1 VTISWPVLS
10 VPRCNARWVYATQTK
25 WMHTP
30 VMGRTSRRGVRDGDL
45 PLRLSIAQ
53 AGKRTF
59 HYLILRN
66 DGTVIE
72 ASSTSYETE
81 NGARVAGLPVLQ
93 RISDVGKSNRVKRQ
107 SSRP

>member
-1 VTISWPVLS
+1 
-10 VPRCNARWVYATQTK
+10 
-25 WMHTP
+25 
-30 VMGRTSRRGVRDGDL
+30 VRAGDL

-66 DGTVIE
+66 DGTVVE

-81 NGARVAGLPVLQ
+81 AAARVAGLPVLQ
-93 RISDVGKSNRVKRQ
+93 RCSDAAKS
-107 SSRP
+107 